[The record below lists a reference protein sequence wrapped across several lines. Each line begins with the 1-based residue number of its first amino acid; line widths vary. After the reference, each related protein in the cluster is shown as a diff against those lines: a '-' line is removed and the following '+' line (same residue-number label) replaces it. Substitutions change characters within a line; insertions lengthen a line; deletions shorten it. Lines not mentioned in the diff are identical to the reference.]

1 MAVFPIIA
9 AMALGSTGAEPVV
22 WTKMADPDPT
32 YVEPKP
38 SRKRKS
44 PRAAHRNSE
53 PTDMAGAIVNLAR
66 AGQEAQAAALANYEQ
81 KLRELRDAAERSRE
95 AAEESSSPQR

>member
-1 MAVFPIIA
+1 MTLLPIIA

-32 YVEPKP
+32 FVEPKP
-38 SRKRKS
+38 SRKRKPS
-44 PRAAHRNSE
+44 HSARRNSD

-66 AGQEAQAAALANYEQ
+66 ASQEAQSAALAEYDQ
-81 KLRELRDAAERSRE
+81 KMRELRDAAERSRPPVE
-95 AAEESSSPQR
+95 DSSAPQR